1 MQQPAAPGPDRHRL
15 LTLSAVIL
23 AVGLTAAH
31 GVAAEP
37 TTAAD
42 FSRHVQEWF
51 ATKLTADFQA
61 HGRKDAPWAD
71 QLAAFHAGFAAA
83 IADQFSDE
91 GGIEKLQTMATDL
104 AKAGCDDPV
113 FLMCNARLG
122 IARQQPREAQHALR
136 KALPAVQKA
145 GYPPFYEFLNLS
157 WTRRTLPGG
166 MTQPMPKLYAAAIAA
181 ASDPAFAGRNRQI
194 YVRSVMPADGRF
206 LAAAAK
212 AFAKAD
218 SGVDPWIA
226 AVVAGRAAIAAGWE
240 ARGNDFAHKVAAE
253 GWKTF
258 EAQLALAREQ
268 LTKAHELHPELP
280 EAAAEMI
287 TVSMADGSDE
297 ERLWFDRAVAAEF
310 DHADAYQRF
319 GLNVLLPRW
328 GGSHEEMLEFGRA
341 GLATGRFETMVPS
354 TFLDA
359 VLAVGRE
366 LPDAR
371 DALALPGVY
380 DDCLQ
385 VAAGYLEASTSPWV
399 TQVWKSRLVIIHWAA
414 GHYDAACTL
423 LDDLGDTLAAR
434 ALEDFR
440 VKPDDVVAECRLF
453 AGPHADAAAAAEE
466 SIAAGDVAEALT
478 AYTALAERGDLPAP
492 VRRLVAGRVATLKMA
507 KAIDE
512 HDWVDI
518 QPPADFG
525 GWRRVGGDWTR
536 EPDGTLSARS
546 DKGRIKLICES
557 EFGQD
562 VEFTAEIDLVERP
575 TPQKNWE
582 RCVIMLAH
590 AAGDDT
596 RNDAVA
602 IRLSAPHRGLWVR
615 HGYKD
620 EGEQWAATP
629 LKATNT
635 LRLVLWDGNLAVFVN
650 GDRVVDKFTVP
661 DEWLGGGGL
670 AIGEYSSGPL
680 ALRIRKMRARKL
692 DKAPDDF

>member
-1 MQQPAAPGPDRHRL
+1 MWITRPRL
-15 LTLSAVIL
+15 LALSTAIM
-23 AVGLTAAH
+23 ASGL
-31 GVAAEP
+31 VAATAVAVEP

-42 FSRHVQEWF
+42 FSRHLGEWF
-51 ATKLTADFQA
+51 ATKLAADFQA

-71 QLAAFHAGFAAA
+71 QLAAFHAAFAAA
-83 IADQFSDE
+83 IADQFADE
-91 GGIEKLQTMATDL
+91 AGLAKLEGTAADL
-104 AKAGCDDPV
+104 VKAGCDDPV
-113 FLMCNARLG
+113 FLMGKARLG
-122 IARQQPREAQHALR
+122 IAKQQLREAQLALR

-157 WTRRTLPGG
+157 WTRRTMPGG
-166 MTQPMPKLYAAAIAA
+166 MSQPMPKLYEAAIAA
-181 ASDPAFAGRNRQI
+181 ARDPAFAGRDRQI
-194 YVRSVMPADGRF
+194 YVRSVMPTEGPF

-212 AFAKAD
+212 AFALPD

-226 AVVAGRAAIAAGWE
+226 AVVAGRAAIVAGWE
-240 ARGNDFAHKVAAE
+240 ARGNEFAHKVTPE

-268 LTKAHELHPELP
+268 LTKAHEMHPELP

-310 DHADAYQRF
+310 DHADSYQRF
-319 GLNVLLPRW
+319 GLNALLPRW

-341 GLATGRFETMVPS
+341 GLATGRFETIVPS

-359 VLAVGRE
+359 ALAVGRE

-371 DALALPGVY
+371 DVFALPGVY
-380 DDCLQ
+380 DDCLK
-385 VAAGYLEASTSPWV
+385 VAAGYLGVSTSPRV
-399 TQVWKSRLVIIHWAA
+399 TEVWKSRLVIIHWAA
-414 GHYDAACTL
+414 GHYDAACAV

-466 SIAAGDVAEALT
+466 SIAAGKVADALT

-507 KAIDE
+507 KAVADHE
-512 HDWVDI
+512 WVDI
-518 QPPADFG
+518 QPPADLG
-525 GWRRVGGDWTR
+525 GWRQVGGDWTLQ
-536 EPDGTLSARS
+536 PDGTLSARA
-546 DKGRIKLICES
+546 DKGRLKLICES

-602 IRLSAPHRGLWVR
+602 VRLSAPHRGLWVR
-615 HGYKD
+615 RGYKD
-620 EGEQWAATP
+620 EGEQWAAAP
-629 LKATNT
+629 LKAKNA
-635 LRLVLWDGNLAVFVN
+635 LRLVLWDGKLSVFVN
-650 GDRVVDKFTVP
+650 GDRVVDKFAVP
-661 DEWLGGGGL
+661 DDWLGGGGL
-670 AIGEYSSGPL
+670 AIGEYSSRPL
-680 ALRIRKMRARKL
+680 ALRIRAMRARKL